1 MATLNKNKRR
11 PGRPPKNLVLA
22 KKPQVKEPSEKKPA
36 EEQLILYLP
45 NFDDEPITN
54 TEKNDFDSIS
64 ESQMEPESSRIRAG
78 LSNPSE
84 PESSRI
90 RAGLSNP
97 SELESSGIRAGL
109 SNPSELESSGI
120 RAGLS
125 KPTDPKNNKLKH
137 LTDNNDSDTVDSNDS
152 ENINVNENINNL
164 KDSTIEK
171 LIDEL
176 HRKDAIILNLKSKL
190 KDKTLYN
197 ENIIAITKENKKKLV
212 NIGLISINNNKL
224 NICEKTDIACWWCTH
239 NFDSAPVFLPD
250 HYKNNTYFVFGNFC
264 GFSCML
270 AYNENLDDYRK
281 SVRTV
286 LIKQMYRDVF
296 QNENMIVKSAGP
308 RELLKKFGGP
318 LDISQYRDPNN
329 ICIKTFKMTLPP
341 MIPLISEME
350 EINLDK

>member
-1 MATLNKNKRR
+1 MTTILNKNKRR
-11 PGRPPKNLVLA
+11 PGRPPKNLVVA
-22 KKPQVKEPSEKKPA
+22 KPPVKESVEKKPT

-54 TEKNDFDSIS
+54 TEKNDFDSMSETQS
-64 ESQMEPESSRIRAG
+64 ESYRDSQKNIKTNSKTNSKTESKT
-78 LSNPSE
+78 
-84 PESSRI
+84 ESKI
-90 RAGLSNP
+90 
-97 SELESSGIRAGL
+97 
-109 SNPSELESSGI
+109 
-120 RAGLS
+120 
-125 KPTDPKNNKLKH
+125 KLKH
-137 LTDNNDSDTVDSNDS
+137 LTDKNDEND
-152 ENINVNENINNL
+152 ENYENDETDKTDESSYDNTNINNL

-176 HRKDAIILNLKSKL
+176 HKKDAIIMNLKSKL

-197 ENIIAITKENKKKLV
+197 ENTINITKENKKKLI

-224 NICEKTDIACWWCTH
+224 QVCEKTDLACWWCTYG
-239 NFDSAPVFLPD
+239 FDTAPLFLPD

-264 GFSCML
+264 SFSCML

-286 LIKQMYRDVF
+286 LIKQLYRDVF
-296 QNENMIVKSAGP
+296 QNDNMIIKQSGP

-318 LDISQYRDPNN
+318 LDISQYRDTNN
-329 ICIKTFKMTLPP
+329 ISVKTFKITLPP
-341 MIPLISEME
+341 MIPLIAEME

>member
-1 MATLNKNKRR
+1 MATIFNKNKRR
-11 PGRPPKNLVLA
+11 PGRPPKNLVLST
-22 KKPQVKEPSEKKPA
+22 KPQVKEQVEKKPT

-64 ESQMEPESSRIRAG
+64 ESQTEI
-78 LSNPSE
+78 N
-84 PESSRI
+84 
-90 RAGLSNP
+90 N
-97 SELESSGIRAGL
+97 
-109 SNPSELESSGI
+109 
-120 RAGLS
+120 
-125 KPTDPKNNKLKH
+125 KNNYNE
-137 LTDNNDSDTVDSNDS
+137 TDTVESNES
-152 ENINVNENINNL
+152 ENLNKNKNKNKNENINSL

-176 HRKDAIILNLKSKL
+176 HKKDAIILNLKSKL

-224 NICEKTDIACWWCTH
+224 QICEKTDVACWWCTY
-239 NFDSAPVFLPD
+239 NFDTAPVFLPD

-281 SVRTV
+281 SVRSV
-286 LIKQMYRDVF
+286 LIKQMYKDVF
-296 QNENMIVKSAGP
+296 QNENMLIKPAGP
-308 RELLKKFGGP
+308 RELLRKFGGP

-350 EINLDK
+350 EVNIDK

>member
-1 MATLNKNKRR
+1 MTTILNKNKRR

-22 KKPQVKEPSEKKPA
+22 KPQVKEPVEKKPT

-54 TEKNDFDSIS
+54 TEKNDFDSMS
-64 ESQMEPESSRIRAG
+64 ESQI
-78 LSNPSE
+78 
-84 PESSRI
+84 
-90 RAGLSNP
+90 
-97 SELESSGIRAGL
+97 ELESNST
-109 SNPSELESSGI
+109 

-125 KPTDPKNNKLKH
+125 KLTDPKNNKLKH
-137 LTDNNDSDTVDSNDS
+137 LTDKNNDSDAEEINNS
-152 ENINVNENINNL
+152 ENTNENINNL

-171 LIDEL
+171 LLDEL
-176 HRKDAIILNLKSKL
+176 HKKDAMIMNLKSKL

-197 ENIIAITKENKKKLV
+197 ENTINITKENKKKLI

-224 NICEKTDIACWWCTH
+224 QVCEKTDIACWWCTY

-286 LIKQMYRDVF
+286 LIKQMYRDIF
-296 QNENMIVKSAGP
+296 QNENMIVKPAGP
-308 RELLKKFGGP
+308 RELLKKFGGL

-341 MIPLISEME
+341 MIPLIAEME